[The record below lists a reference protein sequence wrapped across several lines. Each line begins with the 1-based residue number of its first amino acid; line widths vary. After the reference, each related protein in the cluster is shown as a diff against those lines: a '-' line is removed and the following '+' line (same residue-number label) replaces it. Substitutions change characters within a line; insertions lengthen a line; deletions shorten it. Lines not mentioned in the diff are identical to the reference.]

1 MHYRWLKIKRYIF
14 PVTAFVLNLL
24 TFGEGGVR
32 ISAAGLVN
40 ACTMSLRLILLVLGS
55 QLLTLTTSPLALTD
69 GIEQLMR
76 PLKAIRFPAH
86 ELAMMMTIALRF
98 IPTLLDETDKIM
110 KAQAGRGVDF
120 ETGSLIQRAKSM
132 LPILVPLFILSFK
145 KADDLAVAMEA
156 RCYRGG
162 EGRTKLKTLAFGRV
176 DAVGGLIMVAF
187 MLCGIFLPG
196 VL

>member
-1 MHYRWLKIKRYIF
+1 VFLTDGEVIF
-14 PVTAFVLNLL
+14 SLWRLRATK
-24 TFGEGGVR
+24 EGIRVGVFM
-32 ISAAGLVN
+32 AA
-40 ACTMSLRLILLVLGS
+40 RLMLLVTGTS
-55 QLLTLTTSPLALTD
+55 ILTLTTSPISLTD
-69 GIEQLMR
+69 GIEKLLSPFR
-76 PLKAIRFPAH
+76 KIGLPAH

-98 IPTLLDETDKIM
+98 IPILLDETDKIM